1 MSKKGFDGLM
11 HRSCTSVL
19 VGRAATRDGSILI
32 ARNEDNTTP
41 AAPKSLR
48 MVPAGERDGV
58 ELVSGAN
65 GFTITLPEG
74 GLRYSAMPDVTP
86 EEGLFEEAGVNAAHV
101 AMSATESALA
111 NDRVLA
117 FDPYVEN
124 GLAEDAMLTAVLPYV
139 KTAREG
145 VKRLGEIVAEYG
157 SAESNGVLFADHL
170 EAWYMEIATGHH
182 WVAQRIPDDCVAVV
196 ANQLSIQEVDFESD
210 SFMYSEGIREFVDE
224 HALNGALGVGEGRP
238 FNFREIFGTS
248 SDGDRRYNTPRV
260 WDGLRLL
267 APEIAKEHTVVDSD
281 LPFVFRPNRLLGVED
296 VAAVLSSHFDETE
309 FDPIGTAGDE
319 FSRKRYRA
327 IALSRTQES
336 HVLQIEGVFGL
347 SAEQCA
353 QAALKGELASPICWV
368 ALGTPCFSPYMP
380 LFCDAP
386 MWPACFDDA
395 EPKPDLGHP
404 YWVFRS
410 LQAASDARFAV
421 TQVRSGDY
429 KSEQW
434 QKALRHA
441 QRVHR
446 EALAAPVEE
455 RAAVYEKGN
464 SDLAQ
469 WVVADAQKH
478 LAALLLDLSIASP
491 LTFKMNPNL

>member
-11 HRSCTSVL
+11 RRSCTSVL

-65 GFTITLPEG
+65 GFVITLPEG

-124 GLAEDAMLTAVLPYV
+124 GLAEDAMLTVVLPYV

-145 VKRLGEIVAEYG
+145 VKRLGEIVAAHG

-210 SFMYSEGIREFVDE
+210 SFMYSEGIREFVEE
-224 HALNGALGVGEGRP
+224 HALNSALGGGGEHP

-267 APEIAKEHTVVDSD
+267 APEIAKEHTVARS
-281 LPFVFRPNRLLGVED
+281 LPRACGRP
-296 VAAVLSSHFDETE
+296 
-309 FDPIGTAGDE
+309 
-319 FSRKRYRA
+319 RYGRCCGA
-327 IALSRTQES
+327 IELRIPEYA
-336 HVLQIEGVFGL
+336 
-347 SAEQCA
+347 AEQKRREVEREVKRRKIPVIVESSEDDSSDEVLFTY
-353 QAALKGELASPICWV
+353 QAAPAGTSTQ
-368 ALGTPCFSPYMP
+368 ALNE
-380 LFCDAP
+380 AKE
-386 MWPACFDDA
+386 A
-395 EPKPDLGHP
+395 
-404 YWVFRS
+404 
-410 LQAASDARFAV
+410 
-421 TQVRSGDY
+421 
-429 KSEQW
+429 
-434 QKALRHA
+434 
-441 QRVHR
+441 
-446 EALAAPVEE
+446 ALAAIDEELARNISLGQAFVHDASRCTQCGLCYMSCPEENIGGWAEITTRELPAKVEH
-455 RAAVYEKGN
+455 
-464 SDLAQ
+464 DLAVQ
-469 WVVADAQKH
+469 LCEKCGRPFKPKADETKCTACSRVSF
-478 LAALLLDLSIASP
+478 L
-491 LTFKMNPNL
+491 

>member
-11 HRSCTSVL
+11 RRSCTSVL

-65 GFTITLPEG
+65 GFAITLPEG

-124 GLAEDAMLTAVLPYV
+124 GLAEDAMLTVVLPYV

-145 VKRLGEIVAEYG
+145 VKRLGEIVAAHG

-210 SFMYSEGIREFVDE
+210 SFMYSEGIREFVEE
-224 HALNGALGVGEGRP
+224 HALNSVLGGGGEHP

-296 VAAVLSSHFDETE
+296 VRRCFRAISTKPNSTPLAPLATN
-309 FDPIGTAGDE
+309 
-319 FSRKRYRA
+319 SRANA
-327 IALSRTQES
+327 IALSRSRARRNRMCSKSKACLGFLPSSVRRLRLKANS
-336 HVLQIEGVFGL
+336 HLPFVGSRWARRVSRLICPC
-347 SAEQCA
+347 SATPTCGRR
-353 QAALKGELASPICWV
+353 ALTMWRLNPI
-368 ALGTPCFSPYMP
+368 
-380 LFCDAP
+380 
-386 MWPACFDDA
+386 
-395 EPKPDLGHP
+395 
-404 YWVFRS
+404 
-410 LQAASDARFAV
+410 
-421 TQVRSGDY
+421 
-429 KSEQW
+429 
-434 QKALRHA
+434 
-441 QRVHR
+441 
-446 EALAAPVEE
+446 
-455 RAAVYEKGN
+455 
-464 SDLAQ
+464 
-469 WVVADAQKH
+469 
-478 LAALLLDLSIASP
+478 
-491 LTFKMNPNL
+491 